1 MLNAINGVVL
11 FAADF
16 SATVK
21 FYRDTIGLAVEHAGE
36 GIIDFKTG
44 GTMLSVLE
52 LNSAKE
58 IFGSEAV
65 LANAPHA
72 GHRLE
77 LAVEVPDVDAVHTQL
92 RDRGVE
98 FLNSPTDQPWG
109 QRTADF
115 CDPEGNIIEI
125 YTWKHKG

>member
-16 SATVK
+16 DAEVK
-21 FYRDTIGLAVEHAGE
+21 FYRDTIGLPVEHADE

-44 GTMLSVLE
+44 GAMLSVLD
-52 LNSAKE
+52 LNAARE
-58 IFGSEAV
+58 IFGTEAV
-65 LANAPHA
+65 LAGAPHA

-77 LAVEVPDVDAVHTQL
+77 LAVEVPDVDEAHTQL
-92 RDRGVE
+92 RSRGVE
-98 FLNSPTDQPWG
+98 FMNPPADQPWG